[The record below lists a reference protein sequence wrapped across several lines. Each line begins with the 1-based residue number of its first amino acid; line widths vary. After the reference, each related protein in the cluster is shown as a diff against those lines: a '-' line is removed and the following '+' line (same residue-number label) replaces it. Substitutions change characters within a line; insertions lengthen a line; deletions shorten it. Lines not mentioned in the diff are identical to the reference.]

1 MKAGIASIRKE
12 LTGIYSKEEIE
23 SLIFLI
29 FGNLMG
35 YSRTQFLM
43 AKDEILKP
51 EELDEISKIA
61 ARLKNH
67 EPIQYILGQTEF
79 YGLPFYTV
87 PEVLIPRPE
96 TEELVQWII
105 QENKFAKPILL
116 DIGTGTGCIPVSL
129 KKNIAD
135 AIVYACDISPIC
147 IETARRN
154 AELNNCD
161 ISVFEYDI
169 LTQTPEINIPE
180 LDIIVSN
187 PPYVRESEKLQME
200 KNVLAFE
207 PELALFVPDENPLIY
222 YRQIAEFALNH
233 LKDNGMLYFEI
244 NESFGKECSE
254 MLRKTNFSSIV
265 LKKDIHGKD
274 RMVRSIL
281 RRSTVAD

>member
-12 LTGIYSKEEIE
+12 LSGIYSKEEIE

-29 FGNLMG
+29 FENLKG
-35 YSRTQFLM
+35 YSRTRFLM
-43 AKDEILKP
+43 AKDEILNS
-51 EELDEISKIA
+51 EEQDKISKIV

-96 TEELVQWII
+96 SEELVQWII
-105 QENKFAKPILL
+105 QDNKFTNPTIL

-129 KKNIAD
+129 KKHITD
-135 AIVYACDISPIC
+135 SIVFACDISPIC

-169 LTQTPEINIPE
+169 LTQTNEVNIPE
-180 LDIIVSN
+180 PDIIVSN
-187 PPYVRESEKLQME
+187 PPYVCESEKLLME
-200 KNVLAFE
+200 KNVLDFE
-207 PELALFVPDENPLIY
+207 PDLALFVPDENPLIY
-222 YRQIAEFALNH
+222 YRRIAEFALNH
-233 LKDNGMLYFEI
+233 LKDSGMLYFEI

-254 MLRKTNFSSIV
+254 MLQKMNFSSIV
-265 LKKDIHGKD
+265 LKKDINGKD
-274 RMVRSIL
+274 RMVRAING
-281 RRSTVAD
+281 RRMAAG